1 MKSSRTAQRA
11 AGAHGRL
18 DSPRG
23 PRSVEANGGHPGP
36 RSARIEVLVV
46 DDHPAVRWGLVQ
58 LLSEQPDLH
67 VAAVAT
73 TAEIALA
80 QAQHQHTDVAI
91 VDYCLGG
98 HNGLWVAR
106 RLKALERAPRVVIFS
121 AYADDHLAASCAV
134 AGADALISKSSLGDD
149 VCHAIRTVWRGR
161 RMIPRVH
168 HATTGAL
175 RDRLDDDRE
184 RMVFGMLLAG
194 IADEQIARTLRLSVR
209 DLAATR
215 AEMLV
220 KLEALPVRPA

>member
-11 AGAHGRL
+11 AVAHSRL
-18 DSPRG
+18 AAPRRS
-23 PRSVEANGGHPGP
+23 RSVEAHGADHAP
-36 RSARIEVLVV
+36 RSTRIEVLVV

-106 RLKALERAPRVVIFS
+106 KLKALERAPRVVIFS
-121 AYADDHLAASCAV
+121 AYANDHLAASCAV

-149 VCHAIRTVWRGR
+149 VCHAIRSVWRGR

-168 HATTGAL
+168 HATTGTL
-175 RDRLDDDRE
+175 RDRLDNDRE

-194 IADEQIARTLRLSVR
+194 ISDEQIARTLRLGAR
-209 DLAATR
+209 ELAATR
-215 AEMLV
+215 AEMLA
-220 KLEALPVRPA
+220 KLEALPARPA